1 MDAAQWDERYRAS
14 AGGVWATQPPA
25 VVREI
30 VTPLPSGTAIDVA
43 TGDGR
48 TALWLAERGWACTGL
63 DFSSAG
69 LALAAARPGGDAVE
83 WVQADV
89 HEWEPDAP
97 VDLVVSCYLH
107 LPDSAAATARIA
119 QWVTPG
125 GTLVVVGHDVENIAA
140 GGHGPPTPRSSTPR
154 RCCAARSTTGSAS
167 RGANGSCE
175 RAPMRNSA
183 RATPRRRSTRSC
195 TRCACADARGPRR

>member
-30 VTPLPSGTAIDVA
+30 TGALPAGTAIDVA

-48 TALWLAERGWACTGL
+48 TALWLAEHGWRCTGL

-69 LALAAARPGGDAVE
+69 LALAAARPGGDAVD
-83 WVQADV
+83 WVEGDV
-89 HEWEPDAP
+89 HAWQPAAR

-107 LPDSAAATARIA
+107 LPDSAAAVARIA
-119 QWVTPG
+119 EWVAPG
-125 GTLVVVGHDVENIAA
+125 GTLVVVGHDIDNIAA
-140 GGHGPPTPRSSTPR
+140 GGHGPRDPAILYTPELL
-154 RCCAARSTTGSAS
+154 
-167 RGANGSCE
+167 RGALDERFDVLRCE
-175 RAPMRNSA
+175 RE
-183 RATPRRRSTRSC
+183 TRTS
-195 TRCACADARGPRR
+195 ADAELRDGHPAAAVDTVLHAVRRN

>member
-30 VTPLPSGTAIDVA
+30 AAALTPGAAIDVA

-48 TALWLAERGWACTGL
+48 TALWLADRGWACTGV

-69 LALAAARPGGDAVE
+69 LALAAARPGGDSVT
-83 WVQADV
+83 WTTADV
-89 HEWEPDAP
+89 HDWHPEAF

-107 LPDSAAATARIA
+107 LPDSAAAVARIA
-119 QWVTPG
+119 DWVAPG
-125 GTLVVVGHDVENIAA
+125 GTLIVLGHDVENIAA
-140 GGHGPPTPRSSTPR
+140 GGHGPSDPTILYSPELL
-154 RCCAARSTTGSAS
+154 
-167 RGANGSCE
+167 RGALDDRFRIERCE
-175 RAPMRNSA
+175 RV
-183 RATPRRRSTRSC
+183 TRTS
-195 TRCACADARGPRR
+195 ADAELRDGHSAAAIDTLLHAVRVR

>member
-30 VTPLPSGTAIDVA
+30 VTPLPPGSAIDVA

-48 TALWLAERGWACTGL
+48 TALWLAERGWTCTGL
-63 DFSSAG
+63 DFSRAG
-69 LALAAARPGGDAVE
+69 LALAAARPGSDAVE
-83 WVQADV
+83 WVEGDV
-89 HEWEPDAP
+89 REWAPDAP
-97 VDLVVSCYLH
+97 ADLVVSCYLH
-107 LPDSAAATARIA
+107 LPDSAAAVARIA

-140 GGHGPPTPRSSTPR
+140 GGHGPADPAILYTPELL
-154 RCCAARSTTGSAS
+154 
-167 RGANGSCE
+167 RGALDERFRIERCE
-175 RAPMRNSA
+175 RVVRMS
-183 RATPRRRSTRSC
+183 
-195 TRCACADARGPRR
+195 ADAELREGHPAAAVDTLLHAVRVS

>member
-30 VTPLPSGTAIDVA
+30 TATLPPGTAIDVA

-48 TALWLAERGWACTGL
+48 TALWLGERGWDCTGV

-69 LALAAARPGGDAVE
+69 LALAAARPGGDAVTWTPGDVLE
-83 WVQADV
+83 WQ
-89 HEWEPDAP
+89 PDAQ

-107 LPDSAAATARIA
+107 LPDSAAAVARIA
-119 QWVTPG
+119 EWVAPG
-125 GTLVVVGHDVENIAA
+125 GTLLVLGHDVDNIAA
-140 GGHGPPTPRSSTPR
+140 GGHGPSDPAILYTPDLL
-154 RCCAARSTTGSAS
+154 
-167 RGANGSCE
+167 RGALDDRFLIERCE
-175 RAPMRNSA
+175 RVV
-183 RATPRRRSTRSC
+183 RAS
-195 TRCACADARGPRR
+195 ADAELRDGHHAAAIDTLLHAVRVR

>member
-30 VTPLPSGTAIDVA
+30 VTPLSPGTAIDVA

-69 LALAAARPGGDAVE
+69 LALAAARPGGDAVG

-89 HEWEPDAP
+89 LDWEPEAP

-107 LPDSAAATARIA
+107 LPDSATAIARIA

-125 GTLVVVGHDVENIAA
+125 GTLVVIGHDVENIAA
-140 GGHGPPTPRSSTPR
+140 GGHGPTDPAILYTPELL
-154 RCCAARSTTGSAS
+154 C
-167 RGANGSCE
+167 GALGDVLRVERCE
-175 RAPMRNSA
+175 RV
-183 RATPRRRSTRSC
+183 TRTS
-195 TRCACADARGPRR
+195 ADAELRGGHPATAVDTLLHAVRVR

>member
-30 VTPLPSGTAIDVA
+30 AAALPPGTAIDVA

-48 TALWLAERGWACTGL
+48 TALWLAERGWACTGV

-69 LALAAARPGGDAVE
+69 LALAAARPGGDTVA
-83 WVQADV
+83 WRHGDV
-89 HEWEPDAP
+89 HEWQPEGP

-107 LPDSAAATARIA
+107 LADTAAAIGRIA
-119 QWVTPG
+119 EWVAPG
-125 GTLVVVGHDVENIAA
+125 GTLLVLGHDVDNIAA
-140 GGHGPPTPRSSTPR
+140 GGHGPSDPGILYTPDLL
-154 RCCAARSTTGSAS
+154 
-167 RGANGSCE
+167 RGALDERFRIERCE
-175 RAPMRNSA
+175 RISRTS
-183 RATPRRRSTRSC
+183 
-195 TRCACADARGPRR
+195 ADAELRDGHPATAIDTLLHAVRVR

>member
-30 VTPLPSGTAIDVA
+30 VAPLRPGTAIDVA

-48 TALWLAERGWACTGL
+48 TALWLAARGWTCTGL

-69 LALAAARPGGDAVE
+69 LALAAARPGGDAVG
-83 WVQADV
+83 WIQGDV
-89 HEWEPDAP
+89 HDWEPDSP

-107 LPDSAAATARIA
+107 LPDSATAVARIA
-119 QWVTPG
+119 QWVAPG
-125 GTLVVVGHDVENIAA
+125 GTLLVVGHDVENIAA
-140 GGHGPPTPRSSTPR
+140 GGHGPSDPAILYTPELLL
-154 RCCAARSTTGSAS
+154 
-167 RGANGSCE
+167 GALDDRFRVERCE
-175 RAPMRNSA
+175 RV
-183 RATPRRRSTRSC
+183 TRTS
-195 TRCACADARGPRR
+195 ADAELREGHPAAAVDTVLHAVRVR

>member
-30 VTPLPSGTAIDVA
+30 IAPLPSGSAIDVA

-48 TALWLAERGWACTGL
+48 TALWLAERGWTCTGL

-69 LALAAARPGGDAVE
+69 LALAAARPGGDAVR
-83 WVQADV
+83 WVEGDV

-107 LPDSAAATARIA
+107 LPDSAAAVARIA
-119 QWVTPG
+119 QWVAPG

-140 GGHGPPTPRSSTPR
+140 GGHGPADPTILYTPDLL
-154 RCCAARSTTGSAS
+154 
-167 RGANGSCE
+167 RGALDGRFRIERCE
-175 RAPMRNSA
+175 RVVRTS
-183 RATPRRRSTRSC
+183 
-195 TRCACADARGPRR
+195 ADAELREGHDAAAVDTLLHAVRVR

>member
-30 VTPLPSGTAIDVA
+30 IAPLPSGSAIDVA

-48 TALWLAERGWACTGL
+48 TALWLAERGWTCTGL

-69 LALAAARPGGDAVE
+69 LALAAARPRGDAVR
-83 WVQADV
+83 WVEGDV

-107 LPDSAAATARIA
+107 LPDSAAAVARIA
-119 QWVTPG
+119 QWVAPG

-140 GGHGPPTPRSSTPR
+140 GGHGPADPAILYTPELL
-154 RCCAARSTTGSAS
+154 
-167 RGANGSCE
+167 RGALDERFRIERCE
-175 RAPMRNSA
+175 RVVRTS
-183 RATPRRRSTRSC
+183 
-195 TRCACADARGPRR
+195 ADAELREGHPAAAVDTLLHAVRVR